1 MPYIT
6 RNEKKKI
13 LSLHNEAQT
22 EGQEFLPNNDLQ
34 ILSFLRDES
43 SDSEGQI
50 FLNHSDTDLIRVLED
65 LVDLL
70 TEKHIILFTE
80 LPIAAQNKLLQ
91 RKSVRKELHHD
102 LIDTEEDNIF

>member
-6 RNEKKKI
+6 RDEKKKI
-13 LSLHNEAQT
+13 QSLHNGAQA
-22 EGQEFLPNNDLQ
+22 EGQEFLPNNDPE
-34 ILSFLRDES
+34 ILNFLKDVTC
-43 SDSEGQI
+43 DSEGQI

-70 TEKHIILFTE
+70 TDKHIILFTE

-91 RKSVRKELHHD
+91 RKSVRKD
-102 LIDTEEDNIF
+102 IQNSLIDTEEDNIF